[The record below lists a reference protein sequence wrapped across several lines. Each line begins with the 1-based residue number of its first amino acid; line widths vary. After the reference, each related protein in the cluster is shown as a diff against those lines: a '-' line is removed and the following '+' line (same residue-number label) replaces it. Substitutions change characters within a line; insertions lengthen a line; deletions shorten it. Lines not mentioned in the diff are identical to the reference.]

1 MIPTQFNLLG
11 HTILVKI
18 DNEYCEKHDCMGR
31 FIAVE
36 NTIVISDK
44 YKVNKRWRA
53 YKTSVTEHT
62 FHHELIHCILYYTGN
77 EKLWLDEQLVDSVG
91 GLYHQ
96 YETSRK

>member
-36 NTIVISDK
+36 NTIIVSDK
-44 YKVNKRWRA
+44 YKVNGRWKA
-53 YKTSVTEHT
+53 YKKSVVEHT
-62 FHHELIHCILYYTGN
+62 FHHELVHCILYYTGN
-77 EKLWLDEQLVDSVG
+77 EKLWLDEQLVDSIG